1 LESGQWQETSGQGI
15 FDLLLAATDCRS
27 LATVPAGDCPCPNHA
42 PKSRPWQTGQEEI
55 LLPVGKIGKGRAV
68 PALCYGTARKPGKK
82 LKMRCGWSGALLLG
96 LAKTELSLQF
106 DTNSRLLANL
116 DSIVEKS
123 CDAFS

>member
-1 LESGQWQETSGQGI
+1 VNIGFALHSRPELQ
-15 FDLLLAATDCRS
+15 AAFRR
-27 LATVPAGDCPCPNHA
+27 ATARAPNHA

-82 LKMRCGWSGALLLG
+82 LKMRYGWSGALLLG

-106 DTNSRLLANL
+106 DANSRVLANL
-116 DSIVEKS
+116 DSIVHQS
-123 CDAFS
+123 CDAVS